1 MKEYIHHEL
10 GPLSD
15 ILLGIKYVTSHA
27 NVDKSTRN
35 KNLIINSRVSTKN
48 SPDES
53 LPIQTPP

>member
-1 MKEYIHHEL
+1 M
-10 GPLSD
+10 
-15 ILLGIKYVTSHA
+15 
-27 NVDKSTRN
+27 DKSTQN

>member
-35 KNLIINSRVSTKN
+35 KNLIINSRVSTKSFPSN
-48 SPDES
+48 PS
-53 LPIQTPP
+53 LSKV